1 MKNEYVSTQN
11 VIAVVNVLVR
21 ENSVVCGNEGGG
33 GPWNGVTRVRQ
44 VKELKLHPGCRG
56 SFQVYEEA
64 RTKLPAKKDFDNT
77 ADPSTLDH

>member
-1 MKNEYVSTQN
+1 M
-11 VIAVVNVLVR
+11 
-21 ENSVVCGNEGGG
+21 
-33 GPWNGVTRVRQ
+33 TRVRQ